1 MIIGQRRDFF
11 VKKWFQARIACYY
24 LLILAA
30 GGAAL
35 SFVIY
40 KRAVAT
46 LRYCLF
52 RGHST
57 ECSSWELL
65 RDAVVSTNVVA
76 TIIVVSLAIATV
88 LLLSG
93 LVARSSRVVR
103 ANIRA
108 TISGQ
113 APGFWP
119 QPPRPHEF
127 RNLQA
132 KLAAGVIAHGKRVEE
147 LRSVNAGLLAGIREA
162 CAALDQRPRGASPVK
177 VRELQAG
184 YGNLKNRFRGFR
196 ID

>member
-1 MIIGQRRDFF
+1 M
-11 VKKWFQARIACYY
+11 KKWFQARIACYY

-30 GGAAL
+30 GGGAL

-65 RDAVVSTNVVA
+65 RNAVVSTNVVA
-76 TIIVVSLAIATV
+76 TIIVISLAIATV
-88 LLLSG
+88 LLISG
-93 LVARSSRVVR
+93 LVARSSRAVR

-132 KLAAGVIAHGKRVEE
+132 KLAAAVISHGQRVEE
-147 LRSVNAGLLAGIREA
+147 LRRVNADLRAGILEA
-162 CAALDQRPRGASPVK
+162 CAALDQRPRGPSPVK
-177 VRELQAG
+177 IRELQAG
-184 YGNLKNRFRGFR
+184 FVNLKNLYRGFR
-196 ID
+196 IG